1 MVDQWYF
8 EIGDGHVYG
17 PYSMEK
23 LQRWAAAG
31 NLMPTHRVRNAESS
45 EWLIAAYVPGLEQTM
60 AAQMPASDADEAETK
75 KSLGKRILGLGRK
88 GKAKAD
94 GEADGDGKHVSTE
107 PPDIVALCDEIME
120 TAFERN
126 ASDIHIDPRS
136 EEHT

>member
-8 EIGDGHVYG
+8 EIGDGHTYG

-60 AAQMPASDADEAETK
+60 AAQMPATDADESETK

-88 GKAKAD
+88 GKAKTD
-94 GEADGDGKHVSTE
+94 GEHNHDGDGDVLLEHLRFLCESMKFR
-107 PPDIVALCDEIME
+107 PDDEKMYPK
-120 TAFERN
+120 RG
-126 ASDIHIDPRS
+126 
-136 EEHT
+136 